1 MTLLIIFA
9 VVAIGVSF
17 MCSILEAAL
26 LSITPSYIAGLK
38 QEKPQLYT
46 KLQALKSKVDQP
58 LAAILTL
65 NTVAH
70 TAGAAGVGA
79 QVTVVFGDG
88 YLGVASAI
96 MTVLILVLSEI
107 IPKTIGAKY
116 WRGLAPW
123 LPLFLNTM
131 IWLLKPFILLSDV
144 ITNNIGGSE
153 GDIDVRHEIK
163 AMATYGREQDVMD
176 DTEQRVIANILD
188 LHEVPVRKMMT
199 PRTVCQVVSP
209 DATVA
214 EFIEKLREQPF
225 SRYPVMDS
233 DEMPYG
239 VVFKADMLEAD
250 PTLKMR
256 ELVRDI
262 DTIMDTVDGDR
273 ALARMIEKRQH
284 MNLVFDEH
292 GSWLGLITLEDLI
305 ETILGQ
311 PIMDETDNVASLRRY
326 ARQRFGQRLKKN
338 PEP

>member
-1 MTLLIIFA
+1 MTLLIVFA
-9 VVAIGVSF
+9 VIAIGVSF
-17 MCSILEAAL
+17 LCSILEAAL
-26 LSITPSYIAGLK
+26 LSITPSYIAGIK
-38 QEKPQLYT
+38 HDKPKLYE
-46 KLQALKSKVDQP
+46 KLQALKAKVDQP

-79 QVTVVFGDG
+79 QVAVVFGDG
-88 YLGVASAI
+88 YLGIASAV

-107 IPKTIGAKY
+107 IPKTIGAKF

-123 LPLFLNTM
+123 LPAFLNTM

-144 ITNNIGGSE
+144 ITKNIGGSE

-163 AMATYGREQDVMD
+163 AMATYGREQEVMD

-250 PTLKMR
+250 PEQTMR

-273 ALARMIEKRQH
+273 ALARMIDKRQH